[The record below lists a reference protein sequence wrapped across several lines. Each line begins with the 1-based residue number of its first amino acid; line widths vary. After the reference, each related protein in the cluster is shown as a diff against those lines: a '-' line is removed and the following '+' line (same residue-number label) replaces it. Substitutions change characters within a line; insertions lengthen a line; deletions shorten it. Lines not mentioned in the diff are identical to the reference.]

1 MICPICGKEIT
12 RTFRGID
19 ETTHLCTECGWTDDK
34 YRRMYPDERYGDF
47 AKEMARINQSL
58 RDEIIGPSERSG
70 ILNGIAGLV
79 YKERV
84 KSE

>member
-34 YRRMYPDERYGDF
+34 YRRMYPDERKGE
-47 AKEMARINQSL
+47 K
-58 RDEIIGPSERSG
+58 
-70 ILNGIAGLV
+70 
-79 YKERV
+79 
-84 KSE
+84 